1 MELSANPSLGSL
13 GSSLGSLL
21 VGSRAGTAGGANQPQ
36 RWKFVQTVRP
46 SLRLV
51 TVWEGMWPPCLA
63 PAPIPGTALPTTGS
77 GPTRTRPAPRLP
89 GA

>member
-13 GSSLGSLL
+13 GSSPGSLL
-21 VGSRAGTAGGANQPQ
+21 VGSWWHAGGANQPQ
-36 RWKFVQTVRP
+36 RWKFVQTVGP